1 MLKSV
6 TQERAVKTPE
16 TEAAMPDERR
26 QDCDAARR
34 AFLTGTLAAMAGGG
48 VLIGEAAEG
57 ADDATSGPGS
67 GEGKR
72 RGVDPSGAPADDVG
86 YTPGIVAQGSRIVFV
101 SGQGPKDLKADME
114 TQLRQTMERIGEV
127 LESAGA
133 SFANVAIL
141 RGYFVHLARDMPI
154 YRKIRRDYLV
164 KPYPASSL
172 VGVTEL
178 AIPGLDIEI
187 EAVAVL

>member
-1 MLKSV
+1 M
-6 TQERAVKTPE
+6 
-16 TEAAMPDERR
+16 
-26 QDCDAARR
+26 
-34 AFLTGTLAAMAGGG
+34 
-48 VLIGEAAEG
+48 
-57 ADDATSGPGS
+57 
-67 GEGKR
+67 
-72 RGVDPSGAPADDVG
+72 
-86 YTPGIVAQGSRIVFV
+86 
-101 SGQGPKDLKADME
+101 KADME
-114 TQLRQTMERIGEV
+114 TQLRQTMERIGQV
-127 LESAGA
+127 LKAAGG

-178 AIPGLDIEI
+178 AIPGLEIEI